1 MKSEM
6 KILDG
11 ILESKV
17 WNSILEFRF
26 WVQVLEKVGLG
37 LNV

>member
-26 WVQVLEKVGLG
+26 WVQFLEKVGLG